1 MIAQDGAQ
9 AARFIAQFM
18 QPNQTRA
25 LPSRARVGSQRR
37 RLRYSLGLLALFLG
51 LACLGEVLRGSG
63 QARKEAPPVGPH
75 RAGSKLTQTP
85 AGVSFVDVTKEAGLG
100 GAVIVGGG
108 VQSKRYILEEM
119 GGGVA
124 FLDYD
129 NDGWPDI
136 FLVNGTKLEGFPEG
150 QGPSNYLFHNNH
162 DGTFTDVT
170 KKAGLAHSGWGQG
183 VCVGDY
189 NNDGF
194 DDIFVTYWGGNVL
207 YRNNG
212 DGTFT
217 DVTDKAGLSGTEGRW
232 STNCSFFDYDR
243 DGHLDLFVS
252 NYVTFD
258 FRMAPLPGANY
269 YCSFM
274 DVPVA
279 CGPEGLGGGTNI
291 LYHNRG
297 DGTFEDVSEKSG
309 VTYPRGTKELTLAAD
324 RTWRPVGSYGFASL
338 AADFDNDGW
347 PDIYVSCDTAP
358 SLLYHNNHDGT
369 FTEVGIPA
377 GCALSGQG
385 TRQGGMGAATAD
397 YDCDGWLDIVKV
409 NFAGDPTTLYH
420 NNGDGTF
427 SDVSQQAGLGAITQY
442 VGMGV
447 GFLDFDNDGWK
458 DIFVANGHVYP
469 EADRTP
475 GIAGFKQPKVLF
487 RNLGNGRF
495 ADVSSTAGPG
505 LKILA
510 SSHGCA
516 FADYDND
523 GDIDILVS
531 NNNQPPTL
539 LRNGGGNKRNWL
551 LVKCLGTRSNR
562 SAIGARVRVVTGQHA
577 QMEEVISGSSFLSQN
592 DLRLHFGLGQAKA
605 ADLVEVAWPSG
616 LKESFRNV
624 PANQVITIEEG
635 RGIVKTQTFPKRA
648 GRSESPVRVLSPR

>member
-1 MIAQDGAQ
+1 MPANHYHGLRSLATATGD
-9 AARFIAQFM
+9 
-18 QPNQTRA
+18 
-25 LPSRARVGSQRR
+25 RR
-37 RLRYSLGLLALFLG
+37 KLAHALGLIALFLG
-51 LACLGEVLRGSG
+51 LACLREFLWGAG
-63 QARKEAPPVGPH
+63 QARRPVLPVTPS
-75 RAGSKLTQTP
+75 RAGAKVRQAP
-85 AGVSFVDVTKEAGLG
+85 AGVSFVDVAREAGLG

-108 VQSKRYILEEM
+108 ERSKRYILEEM

-124 FLDYD
+124 FFDYD

-136 FLVNGTKLEGFPEG
+136 FLVNATTFEGFP
-150 QGPSNYLFHNNH
+150 QGKDPSNFLFRNNH

-170 KKAGLAHSGWGQG
+170 KQAGLVHSGWGQG

-194 DDIFVTYWGGNVL
+194 DDLFVTYWGNNIL

-217 DVTDKAGLSGTEGRW
+217 DVTKQAGLPGTEGRW
-232 STNCSFFDYDR
+232 STNCSFLDYDH

-258 FRMAPLPGANY
+258 PSLAPLPGANY

-274 DVPVA
+274 SVPVA

-309 VTYPRGTKELTLAAD
+309 VVNPRGTAILTLAAD
-324 RTWRPVGSYGFASL
+324 RTWHPVGSYGFASI

-347 PDIYVSCDTAP
+347 PDIYVSSDTGP
-358 SLLYHNNHDGT
+358 SMLYHNNHNGT
-369 FTEVGIPA
+369 FSEVGIPA

-385 TRQGGMGAATAD
+385 VTQGGMGAATTD
-397 YDCDGWLDIVKV
+397 YDGDGWLDIVKA

-420 NNGDGTF
+420 NNGDGSFT
-427 SDVSQQAGLGAITQY
+427 DVSQQAGLGAITRY

-458 DIFVANGHVYP
+458 DIFVADGHVYP
-469 EADRTP
+469 EADRIQ
-475 GIAGFKQPKVLF
+475 GIAGFKQPNVLF

-495 ADVSSTAGPG
+495 AEVSSTAGPG
-505 LKILA
+505 LKVVA

-516 FADYDND
+516 FADYNND
-523 GDIDILVS
+523 GGIDIVVS
-531 NNNQPPTL
+531 NNNEPPSL
-539 LRNGGGNKRNWL
+539 LRNNGGNKRNWL
-551 LVKCLGTRSNR
+551 LVKCVGTRSNR
-562 SAIGARVRVVTGQHA
+562 SAIGARVRVITGPHA
-577 QMEEVISGSSFLSQN
+577 QMEEVISGSSFLSQS

-605 ADLVEVAWPSG
+605 ADLVEVTWPSG
-616 LKESFRNV
+616 LKESFRSV
-624 PANQVITIEEG
+624 HANQLITVEEG
-635 RGIVKTQTFPKRA
+635 RGIVKAQSFVPPA
-648 GRSESPVRVLSPR
+648 GRSGSPVTISPK

>member
-1 MIAQDGAQ
+1 
-9 AARFIAQFM
+9 M
-18 QPNQTRA
+18 QPNHIRA
-25 LPSRARVGSQRR
+25 LPSRATVENQRR
-37 RLRYSLGLLALFLG
+37 RLRYSLGLIALFLG
-51 LACLGEVLRGSG
+51 LACLGELLGGSG
-63 QARKEAPPVGPH
+63 QARKEAPAVGPR
-75 RAGSKLTQTP
+75 RAGSKVTQTP
-85 AGVSFVDVTKEAGLG
+85 VGVSFVDVTKEAGLG

-136 FLVNGTKLEGFPEG
+136 FLVNGTRLEGFPEG
-150 QGPSNYLFHNNH
+150 QEPSNYLFHNNH

-170 KKAGLAHSGWGQG
+170 KKAGLVHSGWGQG

-232 STNCSFFDYDR
+232 STGCSFLDYDR

-258 FRMAPLPGANY
+258 LKVAPLPGANY

-274 DVPVA
+274 NVPVA
-279 CGPEGLGGGTNI
+279 CGPEGLGGGTNV

-309 VTYPRGTKELTLAAD
+309 ATYPRGTKELTLAAD

-369 FTEVGIPA
+369 FTEVGVPA

-475 GIAGFKQPKVLF
+475 GIPGFKQPKVLF

-495 ADVSSTAGPG
+495 ADVSSTAGPA
-505 LKILA
+505 LKIVA

-531 NNNQPPTL
+531 NNNEPPTL
-539 LRNGGGNKRNWL
+539 LRNDGGNKRNWL
-551 LVKCLGTRSNR
+551 LVKCLGTGSNR

-577 QMEEVISGSSFLSQN
+577 QMEEVISGSSFLSQS

-624 PANQVITIEEG
+624 PANQVVTIEEG
-635 RGIVKTQTFPKRA
+635 RGIVKAQTFPTRA
-648 GRSESPVRVLSPR
+648 GRSESPVRVLSQR

>member
-1 MIAQDGAQ
+1 MAK
-9 AARFIAQFM
+9 
-18 QPNQTRA
+18 QT
-25 LPSRARVGSQRR
+25 S
-37 RLRYSLGLLALFLG
+37 
-51 LACLGEVLRGSG
+51 
-63 QARKEAPPVGPH
+63 
-75 RAGSKLTQTP
+75 
-85 AGVSFVDVTKEAGLG
+85 AGVSFVDVAREAGLG
-100 GAVIVGGG
+100 GAVLVGGG
-108 VQSKRYILEEM
+108 VRSKRYILEEM

-136 FLVNGTKLEGFPEG
+136 FLVNGTRLEGFPKG
-150 QGPSNYLFHNNH
+150 QEPSNYLFHNNH
-162 DGTFTDVT
+162 DGTFSDVT
-170 KKAGLAHSGWGQG
+170 RQAGLVRSGWGQG

-194 DDIFVTYWGGNVL
+194 EDIFLTYWGNNVL

-212 DGTFT
+212 DGTFA
-217 DVTDKAGLSGTEGRW
+217 DVTQQAGLTGTEGRW
-232 STNCSFFDYDR
+232 STGCSFLDYDR

-258 FRMAPLPGANY
+258 LKVAPLPGANY

-274 DVPVA
+274 SVPVA

-309 VTYPRGTKELTLAAD
+309 VTNPRGTKELTLAAD
-324 RTWRPVGSYGFASL
+324 RTWRPVGAYGFASL

-347 PDIYVSCDTAP
+347 PDVYVSSDTGL
-358 SLLYHNNHDGT
+358 SMLYHNNHNGT
-369 FTEVGIPA
+369 FTEVGVPA

-397 YDCDGWLDIVKV
+397 YDGDGWLDLVKV

-458 DIFVANGHVYP
+458 DIFVADGHVYP
-469 EADRTP
+469 EADRIK
-475 GIAGFKQPKVLF
+475 GIPGFKQPNVLF

-505 LKILA
+505 LKIVA

-523 GDIDILVS
+523 GDIDILIS
-531 NNNQPPTL
+531 NNNEPPDL
-539 LRNGGGNKRNWL
+539 LRNEGGNKRHWL

-562 SAIGARVRVVTGQHA
+562 SAIGARVRVVSGQRA
-577 QMEEVISGSSFLSQN
+577 QMEEVISGSSFLSQS

-605 ADLVEVAWPSG
+605 ADLVEVTWPSG
-616 LKESFRNV
+616 LKESLRSV
-624 PANQVITIEEG
+624 PANQVVTLEEG
-635 RGIVKTQTFPKRA
+635 RGIVKTQTFPARA
-648 GRSESPVRVLSPR
+648 GGPQFPARVLSPR

>member
-1 MIAQDGAQ
+1 MQTNKNRCLRDFAT
-9 AARFIAQFM
+9 AR
-18 QPNQTRA
+18 
-25 LPSRARVGSQRR
+25 SKRR
-37 RLRYSLGLLALFLG
+37 RLRYSIGFIALFLG
-51 LACLGEVLRGSG
+51 LACLGELLWGAG
-63 QARKEAPPVGPH
+63 QARKPVRPLATS
-75 RAGSKLTQTP
+75 RVESQVRPSP
-85 AGVSFVDVTKEAGLG
+85 ARVSFVDVAKNAGLG

-108 VQSKRYILEEM
+108 AQSKRYILEEM

-129 NDGWPDI
+129 GDGWPDV
-136 FLVNGTKLEGFPEG
+136 FLVNATTFEGFP
-150 QGPSNYLFHNNH
+150 QGKDLSNFLFRNNH

-170 KKAGLAHSGWGQG
+170 KQAGLVHSGWGQG

-189 NNDGF
+189 NNDGS
-194 DDIFVTYWGGNVL
+194 DDLFVTYWGNNVL

-217 DVTDKAGLSGTEGRW
+217 DVTKQAGFTRTEGRW
-232 STNCSFFDYDR
+232 STNCSFLDYDR

-258 FRMAPLPGANY
+258 PSLAPLPGANY

-274 DVPVA
+274 SVPVA

-291 LYHNRG
+291 LYRNRG

-309 VTYPRGTKELTLAAD
+309 VVNPRGTTILTLAAD
-324 RTWRPVGSYGFASL
+324 RTWHPVGSYGFGSL

-347 PDIYVSCDTAP
+347 PDIYVSSDTGP
-358 SLLYHNNHDGT
+358 SMLYHNNHNGT
-369 FTEVGIPA
+369 FGEVGIPA
-377 GCALSGQG
+377 GCALSRQG
-385 TRQGGMGAATAD
+385 VMQGGMGAATTD
-397 YDCDGWLDIVKV
+397 YDGDGWLDIVKA

-420 NNGDGTF
+420 NNGDGSFT
-427 SDVSQQAGLGAITQY
+427 DVSQQAGLGAITKY

-458 DIFVANGHVYP
+458 DIFVADGHVYP
-469 EADRTP
+469 EADQIQ
-475 GIAGFKQPKVLF
+475 GIAGFKQPNILF

-505 LKILA
+505 LKVVA

-531 NNNQPPTL
+531 NNNEPPSL
-539 LRNGGGNKRNWL
+539 LRNDGGNKHNWL
-551 LVKCLGTRSNR
+551 MVKCLGTRSNR
-562 SAIGARVRVVTGQHA
+562 SAIGARVRTVTGRHA
-577 QMEEVISGSSFLSQN
+577 QMEEVISGSSFLSQS
-592 DLRLHFGLGQAKA
+592 DLRLHFGLGQAKI
-605 ADLVEVAWPSG
+605 ADLVEVTWPSG
-616 LKESFRNV
+616 TKESFRDV
-624 PANQVITIEEG
+624 QANQLITVEEG
-635 RGIVKTQTFPKRA
+635 RGIVKAETLRP
-648 GRSESPVRVLSPR
+648 LSQDSKPASTVKSK

>member
-1 MIAQDGAQ
+1 M
-9 AARFIAQFM
+9 
-18 QPNQTRA
+18 
-25 LPSRARVGSQRR
+25 
-37 RLRYSLGLLALFLG
+37 ALFLG
-51 LACLGEVLRGSG
+51 FVCLGELLWGSG

-75 RAGSKLTQTP
+75 RAGSKVTRTP
-85 AGVSFVDVTKEAGLG
+85 AGVSFVDIAKEAGLG
-100 GAVIVGGG
+100 GVVIVGGG
-108 VQSKRYILEEM
+108 VRSKRYILEEM

-136 FLVNGTKLEGFPEG
+136 FLVNGARLEGFPKG
-150 QGPSNYLFHNNH
+150 QEPSNYLFHNNH

-170 KKAGLAHSGWGQG
+170 KQAGLVHSGWGQG

-194 DDIFVTYWGGNVL
+194 DDIFVTSWGDNVL

-232 STNCSFFDYDR
+232 STGCSFLDYDR

-258 FRMAPLPGANY
+258 LKVAPLPGANY

-274 DVPVA
+274 NVPVA

-358 SLLYHNNHDGT
+358 SLLYHNNRNGT

-397 YDCDGWLDIVKV
+397 YDGDGWLDLVKV

-427 SDVSQQAGLGAITQY
+427 SEVSQQAGLGAITQY

-458 DIFVANGHVYP
+458 DIFVADGHVYP
-469 EADRTP
+469 EADRIP
-475 GIAGFKQPKVLF
+475 GIPGFKQPNVLF

-505 LKILA
+505 LKIVA

-531 NNNQPPTL
+531 NNNEPPNL
-539 LRNGGGNKRNWL
+539 LRNDGGNKRNWL

-577 QMEEVISGSSFLSQN
+577 QMEEVISGSSFLSQS

-624 PANQVITIEEG
+624 PANQLITLEEG
-635 RGIVKTQTFPKRA
+635 RGIVKTQTFPARA
-648 GRSESPVRVLSPR
+648 TGTRTEGRIR

>member
-1 MIAQDGAQ
+1 M
-9 AARFIAQFM
+9 
-18 QPNQTRA
+18 
-25 LPSRARVGSQRR
+25 
-37 RLRYSLGLLALFLG
+37 ALFLG
-51 LACLGEVLRGSG
+51 FAGLGELLWGSG
-63 QARKEAPPVGPH
+63 QARKPVSPIGPT
-75 RAGSKLTQTP
+75 RAGSKVTQTP
-85 AGVSFVDVTKEAGLG
+85 AGVSFVDVAREAGLN

-108 VQSKRYILEEM
+108 VRSKRYILEEM

-136 FLVNGTKLEGFPEG
+136 FLVNGTTLEGFPKG
-150 QGPSNYLFHNNH
+150 QEPSNYLFHNNH

-170 KKAGLAHSGWGQG
+170 KKAGLVHSGWGQG
-183 VCVGDY
+183 ACVGDY

-194 DDIFVTYWGGNVL
+194 DDLFVTYWGNNVL

-217 DVTDKAGLSGTEGRW
+217 DVTQQAGLTGTEGRW

-258 FRMAPLPGANY
+258 FSMAPLPGASY

-274 DVPVA
+274 SVPVA

-309 VTYPRGTKELTLAAD
+309 VTNPRGTKELTLAAD
-324 RTWRPVGSYGFASL
+324 RTWRPVGSYGFGCI

-347 PDIYVSCDTAP
+347 PDVYVSSDTG
-358 SLLYHNNHDGT
+358 SSMLYHNNHNGT
-369 FTEVGIPA
+369 FTEVGVPA

-397 YDCDGWLDIVKV
+397 YDGDGWLDLVKV

-447 GFLDFDNDGWK
+447 GFLDFDNDGWE
-458 DIFVANGHVYP
+458 DIFVADGHVYP
-469 EADRTP
+469 EADQIP
-475 GIAGFKQPKVLF
+475 GIPGFKQPNVLF

-505 LKILA
+505 LKIVA

-531 NNNQPPTL
+531 NNNEPPNL
-539 LRNGGGNKRNWL
+539 LRNDGGNKRNWL

-577 QMEEVISGSSFLSQN
+577 QMEEVISGSSFLSQS

-605 ADLVEVAWPSG
+605 VDLMEVIWPSG
-616 LKESFRNV
+616 LKESFRSV
-624 PANQVITIEEG
+624 PANQVVTVEEG
-635 RGIVKTQTFPKRA
+635 RGIVKTQTFPARA
-648 GRSESPVRVLSPR
+648 GGSQFPARVLSQR

>member
-1 MIAQDGAQ
+1 M
-9 AARFIAQFM
+9 
-18 QPNQTRA
+18 
-25 LPSRARVGSQRR
+25 
-37 RLRYSLGLLALFLG
+37 ALFLG
-51 LACLGEVLRGSG
+51 FVCLGELLWGSG

-75 RAGSKLTQTP
+75 RAGSKVTRTP
-85 AGVSFVDVTKEAGLG
+85 AGVSFVDIAKEAGLG
-100 GAVIVGGG
+100 GVVIVGGG
-108 VQSKRYILEEM
+108 VRSKRYILEEM

-136 FLVNGTKLEGFPEG
+136 FLVNGARLEGFPKG
-150 QGPSNYLFHNNH
+150 QEPSNYLFHNNH

-170 KKAGLAHSGWGQG
+170 KQAGLVHSGWGQG

-194 DDIFVTYWGGNVL
+194 DDIFVTSWGDNVL

-232 STNCSFFDYDR
+232 STGCSFLDYDR

-258 FRMAPLPGANY
+258 LKVAPLPGANY

-274 DVPVA
+274 NVPVA

-358 SLLYHNNHDGT
+358 SLLYHNNRNGT

-397 YDCDGWLDIVKV
+397 YDGDGWLDLVKV
-409 NFAGDPTTLYH
+409 NFAGDPTTLFH

-427 SDVSQQAGLGAITQY
+427 SEVSQQAGLGAITQY

-458 DIFVANGHVYP
+458 DIFVADGHVYP
-469 EADRTP
+469 EADRIP
-475 GIAGFKQPKVLF
+475 GMPGFKQPNVLF

-505 LKILA
+505 LKIVA

-523 GDIDILVS
+523 GGIDILVS
-531 NNNQPPTL
+531 NNNEPPNL
-539 LRNGGGNKRNWL
+539 LHNDGGNKRNWL

-577 QMEEVISGSSFLSQN
+577 QMEEVISGSSFLSQS

-605 ADLVEVAWPSG
+605 ADLVEVTWPSG
-616 LKESFRNV
+616 LKESFRNL
-624 PANQVITIEEG
+624 PANQLITLEEG
-635 RGIVKTQTFPKRA
+635 RGMVKTQTFPARA
-648 GRSESPVRVLSPR
+648 GGSQFPARVLSQR

>member
-1 MIAQDGAQ
+1 MIAQHGAQ

-25 LPSRARVGSQRR
+25 LPNRATAGYQRR
-37 RLRYSLGLLALFLG
+37 RLRYSLGLMALFLG
-51 LACLGEVLRGSG
+51 FACLGELLRGSG
-63 QARKEAPPVGPH
+63 RARKEAPPVGPH
-75 RAGSKLTQTP
+75 RAGSKVTQTP

-136 FLVNGTKLEGFPEG
+136 FLVNGTRLEGFPEG
-150 QGPSNYLFHNNH
+150 QEPSNYLFHNNH

-170 KKAGLAHSGWGQG
+170 KKAGLVHSGWGQG

-232 STNCSFFDYDR
+232 STGCSFLDYDR

-258 FRMAPLPGANY
+258 LKVAPLPGANY

-274 DVPVA
+274 NIPVA

-324 RTWRPVGSYGFASL
+324 RTWRPVGSYGFTSL

-369 FTEVGIPA
+369 FTEVGVPA

-397 YDCDGWLDIVKV
+397 YDGDGWLDLVKV

-458 DIFVANGHVYP
+458 NIFVANGHVYP

-475 GIAGFKQPKVLF
+475 GIPGFKQPKVLF

-505 LKILA
+505 LKIVA

-539 LRNGGGNKRNWL
+539 LRNDGGNKRNWL

-577 QMEEVISGSSFLSQN
+577 QMEEVISGSSFLSQS

-605 ADLVEVAWPSG
+605 ADLVEVGKS
-616 LKESFRNV
+616 R
-624 PANQVITIEEG
+624 
-635 RGIVKTQTFPKRA
+635 
-648 GRSESPVRVLSPR
+648 

>member
-1 MIAQDGAQ
+1 M
-9 AARFIAQFM
+9 
-18 QPNQTRA
+18 A
-25 LPSRARVGSQRR
+25 L
-37 RLRYSLGLLALFLG
+37 LLGF
-51 LACLGEVLRGSG
+51 ACLGELLWGSG

-75 RAGSKLTQTP
+75 RAGSQVTRTP
-85 AGVSFVDVTKEAGLG
+85 AGVSFVDIAKEAGLG

-108 VQSKRYILEEM
+108 VRSKRYILEEM

-136 FLVNGTKLEGFPEG
+136 FLVNGTRLEGFPKG
-150 QGPSNYLFHNNH
+150 QEPSNYLFHNNH

-170 KKAGLAHSGWGQG
+170 KMAGLVRSGWGQG

-194 DDIFVTYWGGNVL
+194 DDIFVTYWGDNVL

-217 DVTDKAGLSGTEGRW
+217 DVTDKADLSGTEGRW
-232 STNCSFFDYDR
+232 STGCSFLDYDR

-258 FRMAPLPGANY
+258 LKVAPLPGANY

-274 DVPVA
+274 NVPVA

-324 RTWRPVGSYGFASL
+324 RTWRSVGSYGFASL

-358 SLLYHNNHDGT
+358 SLLYHNNRNGT

-397 YDCDGWLDIVKV
+397 YDGDGWLDLVKV
-409 NFAGDPTTLYH
+409 NFAGDPTTLFH

-427 SDVSQQAGLGAITQY
+427 SEVSQQAGLGAITQY

-458 DIFVANGHVYP
+458 DIFVADGHVYP
-469 EADRTP
+469 EADRIP
-475 GIAGFKQPKVLF
+475 GMPGFKQPNVLF

-505 LKILA
+505 LKIVA

-523 GDIDILVS
+523 GGIDILVS
-531 NNNQPPTL
+531 NNNEPPNL
-539 LRNGGGNKRNWL
+539 LHNDGGNKRNWL

-577 QMEEVISGSSFLSQN
+577 QMEEVISGSSFLSQS

-605 ADLVEVAWPSG
+605 ADLVEVTWPSG
-616 LKESFRNV
+616 LKESFRNL
-624 PANQVITIEEG
+624 PANQLITLEEG
-635 RGIVKTQTFPKRA
+635 RGMVKTQTFPARA
-648 GRSESPVRVLSPR
+648 GGSQFPARVLSQR

>member
-1 MIAQDGAQ
+1 M
-9 AARFIAQFM
+9 
-18 QPNQTRA
+18 A
-25 LPSRARVGSQRR
+25 LSM
-37 RLRYSLGLLALFLG
+37 G
-51 LACLGEVLRGSG
+51 LACLGELLWASG
-63 QARKEAPPVGPH
+63 QGRKRTLPADTSPV
-75 RAGSKLTQTP
+75 RSQVRQSP
-85 AGVSFVDVTKEAGLG
+85 AGVSFVDVAKEAGLG
-100 GAVIVGGG
+100 SAVIVGGG
-108 VQSKRYILEEM
+108 IGSKRYVLEEM

-136 FLVNGTKLEGFPEG
+136 FLVNGTTFEGFP
-150 QGPSNYLFHNNH
+150 QGKEPSNFLLHNNH
-162 DGTFTDVT
+162 DGTFTDT
-170 KKAGLAHSGWGQG
+170 TRKAGLVHSGWGQG

-194 DDIFVTYWGGNVL
+194 DDIFVTYWGNNVL

-217 DVTDKAGLSGTEGRW
+217 DVTKQAGLTGTEGRW
-232 STNCSFFDYDR
+232 STGCSFLDYDR

-258 FRMAPLPGANY
+258 PNIAPLPGANY

-274 DVPVA
+274 SVPVA

-309 VTYPRGTKELTLAAD
+309 VVNPRGTKTLTLAAD
-324 RTWRPVGSYGFASL
+324 RTWRPVGSYGFAAI

-347 PDIYVSCDTAP
+347 PDIYVACDTAP
-358 SLLYHNNHDGT
+358 SLLYHNNRNGT
-369 FTEVGIPA
+369 FSEVGIPA

-385 TRQGGMGAATAD
+385 VAQGGMGAATAD
-397 YDCDGWLDIVKV
+397 YDGDGWLDLVKA

-427 SDVSQQAGLGAITQY
+427 SDVSQQAGLGAIVKY

-447 GFLDFDNDGWK
+447 GFLDFDNDGWA

-469 EADRTP
+469 EADRIRGVP
-475 GIAGFKQPKVLF
+475 GFKQPNVLF

-495 ADVSSTAGPG
+495 ADVSSTAGSG
-505 LKILA
+505 LKVAA

-516 FADYDND
+516 FADFDND

-531 NNNQPPTL
+531 NNNEPPNL
-539 LRNGGGNKRNWL
+539 LRNDGGNRHNWL
-551 LVKCLGTRSNR
+551 MVKCIGTRTNR
-562 SAIGARVRVVTGQHA
+562 SAIGARVRVFAGRHA
-577 QMEEVISGSSFLSQN
+577 QMNEVVSGSSYMSQS

-605 ADLVEVAWPSG
+605 ADLVEVTWPSG
-616 LKESFRNV
+616 AKESFHDV
-624 PANQVITIEEG
+624 KVNQLIVIEEG
-635 RGIVKTQTFPKRA
+635 RGIVRTERFPAIPRRA
-648 GRSESPVRVLSPR
+648 KPVDTGSSE

>member
-1 MIAQDGAQ
+1 M
-9 AARFIAQFM
+9 
-18 QPNQTRA
+18 TRN
-25 LPSRARVGSQRR
+25 SCR
-37 RLRYSLGLLALFLG
+37 RLRRFLALLALSLGLAS
-51 LACLGEVLRGSG
+51 LGELLGGSG
-63 QARKEAPPVGPH
+63 QARKPVSPVAPRGAEPGVG
-75 RAGSKLTQTP
+75 QTP
-85 AGVSFVDVTKEAGLG
+85 AGVSFVDVARQAGLS
-100 GAVIVGGG
+100 GALIVGGG
-108 VQSKRYILEEM
+108 VRSKRYILEEM

-124 FLDYD
+124 FFDYD

-136 FLVNGTKLEGFPEG
+136 FLVNGTTLEGHPAG
-150 QGPSNYLFHNNH
+150 QEPSNYLFHNNH

-170 KKAGLAHSGWGQG
+170 RQAGLVHSGWGQG

-194 DDIFVTYWGGNVL
+194 DDLYVTYWGNNIL

-217 DVTDKAGLSGTEGRW
+217 DVTEKVGLSGTEGRW
-232 STNCSFFDYDR
+232 STGCSFLDYDR

-252 NYVTFD
+252 NYVAFD
-258 FRMAPLPGANY
+258 PAVAPLPGANY

-274 DVPVA
+274 NIPVA

-297 DGTFEDVSEKSG
+297 DGTFEDVSEKAG
-309 VTYPRGTKELTLAAD
+309 VAIPRGTKTLTLAAD
-324 RTWRPVGSYGFASL
+324 RTWHPVGSYGFASL

-347 PDIYVSCDTAP
+347 PDIYVSSDTGP
-358 SLLYHNNHDGT
+358 SMLYHNNHDGT
-369 FTEVGIPA
+369 FREVGIPA
-377 GCALSGQG
+377 GCALSGEG
-385 TRQGGMGAATAD
+385 TTQGGMGAATTD
-397 YDCDGWLDIVKV
+397 YDGDGWLDIVKV

-420 NNGDGTF
+420 NNGDGSFT
-427 SDVSQQAGLGAITQY
+427 DVTQQAGLGAIIKF

-469 EADRTP
+469 EADKIP
-475 GIAGFKQPKVLF
+475 GIAGFKQPNLLF

-495 ADVSSTAGPG
+495 ADVSSAAGPG
-505 LKILA
+505 LKSVA
-510 SSHGCA
+510 SHHGCA

-531 NNNQPPTL
+531 NNNEPPNL
-539 LRNGGGNKRNWL
+539 LRNDGGNKRNWL

-562 SAIGARVRVVTGQHA
+562 SAIGTRVRVVTGQHA
-577 QMEEVISGSSFLSQN
+577 QIDEVMSGSSFLSQS

-605 ADLVEVAWPSG
+605 ADLVEVSWPSG
-616 LKESFRNV
+616 LKESFRSV
-624 PANQVITIEEG
+624 SANQVIPVEEG
-635 RGIVKTQTFPKRA
+635 HGIVKAQNFRSPAARTRTEA
-648 GRSESPVRVLSPR
+648 GVRN